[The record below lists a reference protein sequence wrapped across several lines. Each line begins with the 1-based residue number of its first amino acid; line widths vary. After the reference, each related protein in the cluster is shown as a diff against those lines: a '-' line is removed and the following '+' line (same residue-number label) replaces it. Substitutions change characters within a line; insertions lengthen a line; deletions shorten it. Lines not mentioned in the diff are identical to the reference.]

1 MEQEDYNKHRLG
13 EIGNLIR
20 NYRINEGMSRQDLSE
35 VSGVHENTIA
45 RMESGGN
52 TTLLNLVV
60 IADGLGIDI
69 GDLLIAD

>member
-1 MEQEDYNKHRLG
+1 MDLLQDYKARLK
-13 EIGNLIR
+13 EIGDLIR
-20 NYRINEGMSRQDLSE
+20 NYRINEGMTRQDLSE

-45 RMESGGN
+45 RMEAGNN
-52 TTLLNLVV
+52 TTLRHLVI